1 MTEPLPFPDGTPPR
15 TGATRTRP
23 PAHLAAPGRRLWRA
37 VVDEFGITEPH
48 RRAVLVVACECQDTI
63 AAARAEIAKY
73 GLVVSAGRL
82 GRKANPAVAVERDAK
97 RLLLTS
103 LATLDLDLTAGN
115 LVRPRGDR
123 P

>member
-23 PAHLAAPGRRLWRA
+23 PAHLAPAGRRLWRA

-48 RRAVLVVACECQDTI
+48 RRAVLVVACECLDRMAEARDAI
-63 AAARAEIAKY
+63 ARDGAYLTGGRYGPAAHPGVI
-73 GLVVSAGRL
+73 VD
-82 GRKANPAVAVERDAK
+82 RDAK
-97 RLLLTS
+97 RLLLSS
-103 LATLDLDLTAGN
+103 LGSLDLDLTPGN